1 LSPPEKLAIREAE
14 SDPEL
19 FGILRPRVAGLGTK
33 CISRDAA
40 LLWLMLQHSDT
51 LPEYALRALGD
62 RCDDFIAKMV
72 FDGILEIEADGRM
85 HSGPGALSVL
95 RRGDESDHVESSLAT
110 LSRRAVAYAAALEIA
125 DPVVLSAR
133 LYAFNRVP
141 VTPRWRRLLPDEPSV
156 GRYVNLREV
165 APLPWRRLKRALP
178 TGWIVWQRPSNGR
191 NENPSAIYKL
201 YVSPACSALRQT
213 IAIAASVVFRSAAL
227 QWKCGNDATGL
238 LRPDKFVAYFASF
251 SQLQETAAEILGH
264 LCGCPAHGT
273 PFTADLGG
281 GGLVSWGVDPGAGAG
296 DFRSLEGES
305 WRSLICNRLAAA
317 LALAKSSAA
326 TGVSPESFALERLGL
341 EGIDTSTWAPTAG
354 LAWM

>member
-1 LSPPEKLAIREAE
+1 
-14 SDPEL
+14 
-19 FGILRPRVAGLGTK
+19 
-33 CISRDAA
+33 
-40 LLWLMLQHSDT
+40 MLQHSDT
-51 LPEYALRALGD
+51 LPECPSALGD

-72 FDGILEIEADGRM
+72 FDGILEIEADGGM

-110 LSRRAVAYAAALEIA
+110 LSRRAVAYAASLEIA
-125 DPVVLSAR
+125 DPVMLSAR

-156 GRYVNLREV
+156 DRYVNLREV

-178 TGWIVWQRPSNGR
+178 TGWIVWQRRSNGR
-191 NENPSAIYKL
+191 NENTSAIYKL

-213 IAIAASVVFRSAAL
+213 IGIAAGIVFRSAAL
-227 QWKCGNDATGL
+227 QWKCGNDAMGL
-238 LRPDKFVAYFASF
+238 LRPDKFVAYFSSF
-251 SQLQETAAEILGH
+251 SQLQETAAENSTAATRMPTARH
-264 LCGCPAHGT
+264 AVYCGSGR
-273 PFTADLGG
+273 
-281 GGLVSWGVDPGAGAG
+281 GGLVSWGVDPGSGAG
-296 DFRSLEGES
+296 DFRSLDGES

-326 TGVSPESFALERLGL
+326 TGISPECFALERLGL